1 MVFATM
7 GKKKPP
13 VDKVE
18 MEVNLRLYAKAERE
32 REEKIAAA
40 KAAGTYKETEKPP
53 IDRETALNV
62 KANTATVAQRS
73 ANFLQYIFF
82 DTDGGRELSAVC
94 ENSRKRRRCRP
105 THSRLAPSSPTLL
118 PHIKAR

>member
-1 MVFATM
+1 M

-18 MEVNLRLYAKAERE
+18 MEVNLRLYAKTERE

-62 KANTATVAQRS
+62 KANSQPQSLSGAPIFYNIFSLTQTVAGNCQPYARIPGS
-73 ANFLQYIFF
+73 
-82 DTDGGRELSAVC
+82 GGGAD
-94 ENSRKRRRCRP
+94 RRTRGLLLHRRP
-105 THSRLAPSSPTLL
+105 SCHT
-118 PHIKAR
+118 